1 MMFVKLIPKARIKA
15 LDPER
20 AVFAEQVQQVIRLRH
35 WPINDEECL
44 VSFEEKREKAG
55 WHIVSAASIRSERHV
70 ESVRQHIAAA
80 EQGRICADADK
91 ELIPPGKVGATIRTF
106 ESTITGT

>member
-1 MMFVKLIPKARIKA
+1 MYVKLIDKSRIKA

-20 AVFAEQVQQVIRLRH
+20 AIYAEQVQQVIRLRH
-35 WPINDEECL
+35 WPLNDEECL
-44 VSFEEKREKAG
+44 VSYEEKREKTG

-70 ESVRQHIAAA
+70 ESVRRHIAAA

-91 ELIPPGKVGATIRTF
+91 ELIPPGKVGATLKTF
-106 ESTITGT
+106 ESVITGK